1 MLYNNLRYDEDLI
14 VAPYI
19 KIDVVINS
27 PGYTN
32 GVPNIK
38 KKEESRYV
46 LAPSAKKIGT
56 YIRNQLFGSD
66 LLTEAEG
73 LEINWL
79 TPTLGEA
86 LEQAVYDKEAFIYI
100 HKFDDKIYLECI
112 KKCCIYD
119 LVQKYDK
126 LISLRLVQDYENE
139 NNDYSLHRI
148 IKLENGNTYMQLK
161 AYRKEK
167 KNNAKWQEI
176 DIRVFNNANGTD
188 YKKFYELPYE
198 VIVNIDIGQD
208 FFKDSTKLLY
218 EEVEI
223 YNTLCEEVE
232 KTKTRIATSQHYQSG
247 DIYTKWQPSQ
257 NMYNVRSIEVNG
269 MQDYYTILPGD
280 GEHTIFEFLQG
291 NLRVNDYVNA
301 FKFLD
306 YQIIQMANLSPA
318 SFGYE
323 KDAYQNTTSV
333 DLSMSLSE
341 MTIEAIK
348 KQLEPQ
354 INRLLEN
361 IIKLQELLN
370 ISDENAIPKDIK
382 WDYGDNEKLD
392 DDKII
397 RTLSSVER
405 VMSVPYSVRTRLMTP
420 ILNKLLRDND
430 KVSEEEIIKENEKE
444 RDFIKVDY
452 GEI

>member
-1 MLYNNLRYDEDLI
+1 MLGNLRYDESLI
-14 VAPYI
+14 LAPYI
-19 KIDVVINS
+19 KIDVSVNN
-27 PGYTN
+27 PGYIN

-38 KKEESRYV
+38 KEEKYV

-66 LLTEAEG
+66 LMTETEG
-73 LEINWL
+73 LDINWL

-100 HKFDDKIYLECI
+100 HKYDDKIYLECI
-112 KKCCIYD
+112 RKCCIYD
-119 LVQKYDK
+119 LVQVYDN
-126 LISLRLVQDYENE
+126 LISLRLVQDFDNE
-139 NNDYSLHRI
+139 YNDYSLHRFI
-148 IKLENGNTYMQLK
+148 TLKDGNTLMQLK
-161 AYRKEK
+161 AYRKDK
-167 KNNAKWQEI
+167 KAGSKWEEI
-176 DIRVFNNANGTD
+176 SIKMFNKANGTD
-188 YKKFYELPYE
+188 YKRIYELPYE
-198 VIVNIDIGQD
+198 VIVNVDIGQD

-223 YNTLCEEVE
+223 YNTLCEEVQ

-247 DIYTKWQPSQ
+247 DIYTQWQPSQ
-257 NMYNVRSIEVNG
+257 NMYDVKTISVGNL
-269 MQDYYTILPGD
+269 QDYFTLLPGD
-280 GEHTIFEFLQG
+280 QEHQIFEFLQG

-306 YQIIQMANLSPA
+306 YQVIQMANLSPA

-333 DLSMSLSE
+333 DLSMNLSE

-354 INRLLEN
+354 INKLIEN

-370 ISDENAIPKDIK
+370 MDEKIPNDLV
-382 WDYGDNEKLD
+382 WDYGNNEKLD
-392 DDKII
+392 DEKII
-397 RTLSSVER
+397 KTLASIER
-405 VMSVPYSVRTRLMTP
+405 VMSVPYSVRTKLMTP
-420 ILNKLLRDND
+420 ILNKLLADD
-430 KVSEEEIIKENEKE
+430 SKVNEEDIINENKEE
-444 RDFIKVDY
+444 RDFIKIDY